1 MRLPTVPSAASS
13 AALIHLDPADHCRE
27 DLVAMYLKTRRRQI
41 SSPLFFGPIPR
52 TRRSPTRPSIACKP
66 LL

>member
-41 SSPLFFGPIPR
+41 SSSHFLAR
-52 TRRSPTRPSIACKP
+52 YHACAAHP
-66 LL
+66 HGLA